1 MNVADASVPNSRSR
15 GVINRSVKRSSEM
28 AFKRAFSSSVRF
40 AARVRGVVVVVGGG
54 TGRGVLLGGEGILQF
69 PLVLSPGVVVRI
81 GPAVVPVGC
90 VEFDNDEVVL
100 EATAALDSQAV
111 GQAIEF
117 GGEDV
122 GDGKDECEEEY

>member
-40 AARVRGVVVVVGGG
+40 AARVRGVVVVGGG

-81 GPAVVPVGC
+81 GPAVVPVGR
-90 VEFDNDEVVL
+90 VEFDNDVVVL

-111 GQAIEF
+111 GQAIEV
-117 GGEDV
+117 GGKDV